1 MFSAALADGKVLTPA
16 KSAADM
22 QAIVLND
29 TVDAALCA
37 VFIAVVL
44 AMLFY
49 GVAAVRRAVANP
61 KPTTQ
66 ELGYDLQLVR

>member
-1 MFSAALADGKVLTPA
+1 
-16 KSAADM
+16 M
-22 QAIVLND
+22 QRDRVQRLL
-29 TVDAALCA
+29 DAVLCA
-37 VFIAVVL
+37 VFIALVL